1 MTCSASELRCGS
13 QDEFERMA
21 GEYLSYL
28 RDVRNLSPNTTRA
41 YETDLRGIPRVDEE
55 RGVDPLHVTHA
66 ELRSWLAE
74 LNDAGYATTTQ

>member
-1 MTCSASELRCGS
+1 MTCSARELRCVS

-41 YETDLRGIPRVDEE
+41 YETDLTAYLEWTRREGI
-55 RGVDPLHVTHA
+55 DPLHVTHA
-66 ELRSWLAE
+66 ELRSWLAR
-74 LNDAGYATTTQ
+74 AQ